1 MAEIWATWR
10 EVTYLFG
17 ASKGVMEVAVN
28 EPIGSWGREQGVVGP
43 LPTLTLSGNTN
54 FTLAPLEAQTM
65 SYHGGMMRSR
75 SIAQVASDELCTVL
89 WVLWVGGP
97 RSRSWLHA

>member
-1 MAEIWATWR
+1 MPIGGFLSAQLAEIWATWR

-17 ASKGVMEVAVN
+17 DSKGIIKTDVN
-28 EPIGSWGREQGVVGP
+28 ESIEGWGRERGVVGP
-43 LPTLTLSGNTN
+43 LPTLTLSGNTD

-75 SIAQVASDELCTVL
+75 SIAQVTSDDLSTVGF
-89 WVLWVGGP
+89 VG
-97 RSRSWLHA
+97 W